1 MSTKSRPITG
11 PGNAGGERLT
21 PRYRPR
27 QAEKTPPCQ
36 EACPNCGDIRGW
48 INTVAQREKS
58 GLSLEEAYGQAW
70 RTIVERNPFPSVL
83 GRICPHPCEAGCN
96 RGGRDEALAINAM
109 ERFLGDWAI
118 EQRVPLPRLE
128 CDGGDEWIGV
138 VGAGPSGLSFAYQM
152 ARRGY
157 RVTIYE
163 RRPRAGGMLR
173 HGVPDYRLPPA
184 TLEAEIERIVALGV
198 ELLLDTVVGRDVTL
212 AELRERHAAV
222 YLGLGAQTGR
232 GLEIPGAEGPGVWRG
247 IDYLQKVNEGADV
260 PLGDRVI
267 VIGGGNS
274 AIDAARTAR
283 RAGATVAVL
292 YRRSRDEMPASVH
305 EVLEAEEE
313 GVELM
318 LLAVPV
324 RIERADDGR
333 VTGMVAR
340 RMELGAPDDSGRR
353 RPEPIP
359 ESDFSLEADA
369 VIAAISQ
376 EPQLDGFESIGH
388 GGDWIA
394 AGDPELLGDGLLA
407 GGDLLG
413 LGIAG
418 NAIVQGRWAAE
429 ALHARLRREASPAP
443 QVPKANIPAQRIHFD
458 QKPGSRAA
466 QGRKM
471 DGPAR
476 VLQKDAEVAA
486 TITESQFLAEVE
498 RCYSCGLCFGCE
510 QCEMYCTAGCFTRLE
525 EVGPGRYFALSLDA
539 CEECGKCVEVCP
551 CGFLDVVDGAG

>member
-1 MSTKSRPITG
+1 VTAKRT
-11 PGNAGGERLT
+11 PGAEPSKEGAQRLT

-58 GLSLEEAYGQAW
+58 GLALEEAYAQAW

-96 RGGRDEALAINAM
+96 RGGHDEALAINAM

-118 EQRVPLPRLE
+118 EQGIPLPRLE
-128 CDGGDEWIGV
+128 EPPREEWIGV

-163 RRPRAGGMLR
+163 SRSRAGGMLR

-198 ELLLDTVVGRDVTL
+198 ELLLGTVVGRDVTL

-232 GLEIPGAEGPGVWRG
+232 SLGIPGEEGPGVWRG
-247 IDYLQKVNEGADV
+247 IEYLQRANEGGEVD
-260 PLGDRVI
+260 LGEKVI

-283 RAGATVAVL
+283 RSGAAVSLL
-292 YRRSRDEMPASVH
+292 YRRSREEMPASVH
-305 EVLEAEEE
+305 EVREAEEE
-313 GVELM
+313 GVELL
-318 LLAVPV
+318 LLAAPV

-333 VTGMVAR
+333 VTGLIAR
-340 RMELGAPDDSGRR
+340 RMALGAPDDSGRR
-353 RPEPIP
+353 RPEPVP
-359 ESDFSLEADA
+359 GSEFLLATDA
-369 VIAAISQ
+369 VIAAVSQ
-376 EPQLDGFESIGH
+376 APELSGFESVDHSGV
-388 GGDWIA
+388 WLA
-394 AGDPELLGDGLLA
+394 AGDRGLLGDRLLA
-407 GGDLLG
+407 GGDALG

-429 ALHARLRREASPAP
+429 ALHAHLRGQAPPAP
-443 QVPKANIPAQRIHFD
+443 EAPQANIPAERIRFD

-466 QGRKM
+466 QARKM
-471 DGPAR
+471 DGAAR
-476 VLQKDAEVAA
+476 VLHKDAEVVA

-510 QCEMYCTAGCFTRLE
+510 QCEMYCTVGCFTRLE
-525 EVGPGRYFALSLDA
+525 EVAPGRYFALSLEA

-551 CGFLDVVDGAG
+551 CGFLDVVDGG